1 MQQKS
6 EEPDPLFYH
15 LPLSRVLNW
24 NRWWYLIAKALQLVL
39 RKKTW
44 AAIGTHLQGKTRNLS
59 AGIVRLGKLWNQ
71 ESLELKRIK
80 HLSDEELER
89 LSPYS

>member
-1 MQQKS
+1 MQQKG

-24 NRWWYLIAKALQLVL
+24 NRWWHLIAKTVQLVL

-44 AAIGTHLQGKTRNLS
+44 AAIGSHLKCKKGNLS
-59 AGIVRLGKLWNQ
+59 VGIVRLRKLWHR
-71 ESLELKRIK
+71 ESQELKRIK
-80 HLSDEELER
+80 HLPDEELEC
-89 LSPYS
+89 LSP